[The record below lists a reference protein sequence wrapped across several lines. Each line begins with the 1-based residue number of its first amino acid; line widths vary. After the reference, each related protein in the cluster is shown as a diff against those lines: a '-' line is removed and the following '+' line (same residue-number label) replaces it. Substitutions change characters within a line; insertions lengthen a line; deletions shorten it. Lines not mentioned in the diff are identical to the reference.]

1 MNSELLLGK
10 CLLIYFYILTKKNT
24 IFIPATPFII
34 PHNILNVKVKFNVVI
49 LAYKRWKFDF
59 SIIIPCKKYPA

>member
-10 CLLIYFYILTKKNT
+10 CLLIYFYILTKNT

-34 PHNILNVKVKFNVVI
+34 PHNILNVKVKFNVCHFGV
-49 LAYKRWKFDF
+49 
-59 SIIIPCKKYPA
+59 